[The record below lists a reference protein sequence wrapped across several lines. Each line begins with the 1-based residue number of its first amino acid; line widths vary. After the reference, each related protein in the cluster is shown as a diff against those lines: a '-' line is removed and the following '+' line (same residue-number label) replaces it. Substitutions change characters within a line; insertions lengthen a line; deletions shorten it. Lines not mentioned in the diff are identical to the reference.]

1 MAWFKIFKTVNDGSV
16 LESKFDPILNRLTLT
31 FGVLIGNQ
39 IKKREIVK
47 GFKSCSF
54 HLNS

>member
-1 MAWFKIFKTVNDGSV
+1 MDWFKIFKTVNDGSV

-39 IKKREIVK
+39 IKKKEIVK